1 MEQRDL
7 TDRLVATFYATDAL
21 RELATFAHDTS
32 KANGFHEN
40 PVPVS
45 EFVAN
50 LHAEASELWEAYREN
65 RLHEPCDKAE
75 RMQELGL
82 ASLTCL
88 EEELADLVLR
98 TLDFA
103 QSQGVNIGKAVA
115 VKDAYNST
123 RGYRHGGK
131 KA

>member
-1 MEQRDL
+1 MGRSL
-7 TDRLVATFYATDAL
+7 ATLRVGDAL
-21 RELATFAHDTS
+21 HELATLAHETS

-75 RMQELGL
+75 RMDELGL

-103 QSQGVNIGKAVA
+103 CSQGVDIAKAVA

>member
-1 MEQRDL
+1 MEKRDL
-7 TDRLVATFYATDAL
+7 MDRLLSTLTATLGDLAAL
-21 RELATFAHDTS
+21 AHETS
-32 KANGFHEN
+32 KANGFHAN
-40 PVPVS
+40 SVPVS

-50 LHAEASELWEAYREN
+50 LNAEASELWEAYREN
-65 RLHEPCDKAE
+65 RLHEPCDKAD
-75 RMQELGL
+75 RMDELGL

-103 QSQGVNIGKAVA
+103 QSQGVDIGKAVA